1 MIRVDTPSAHTASAL
16 AGKTIVVTGAN
27 GHVGWGIALAALDA
41 GANVVLPVR
50 SEASRAAVDRD
61 LGNSRAFVPTVDFR
75 QESSLGAMRDAT
87 VQRFGGI
94 EHVVAPLGFC
104 WQKGSSLDQPAVE
117 LRDLLSA
124 YVEAQWLLV
133 KTFAPALRQSGGAYT
148 FITGAA
154 GEADYISGA
163 GLLVV
168 ADKAQLALSAVLR
181 RELAGESFRINEV
194 RISRRIER
202 VHRPGVIPSR
212 VAGAALL
219 KAITISATG
228 RLLRYD
234 GSQFELE
241 DERADQT
248 QPDRQSLKGD
258 GA

>member
-1 MIRVDTPSAHTASAL
+1 M
-16 AGKTIVVTGAN
+16 
-27 GHVGWGIALAALDA
+27 
-41 GANVVLPVR
+41 LPVR
-50 SEASRAAVDRD
+50 SETSRAAVEHDHS
-61 LGNSRAFVPTVDFR
+61 NSRAFVHAVDFR
-75 QESSLGAMRDAT
+75 DESSLAAMRDAT
-87 VQRFGGI
+87 VQHFGGI
-94 EHVVAPLGFC
+94 NHLIAPLGSC
-104 WQKGSSLDQPAVE
+104 WQKGSSLDQPASE

-133 KTFAPALRQSGGAYT
+133 KTFAPALRQSQGTYT

-168 ADKAQLALSAVLR
+168 AVKAQLALSAVLR
-181 RELAGESFRINEV
+181 RELAGEPFCINEV

-202 VHRPGVIPSR
+202 AHRPGVIPSR

-219 KAITISATG
+219 KAITISVTG

-234 GSQFELE
+234 GSQLKLD
-241 DERADQT
+241 DEETDQP